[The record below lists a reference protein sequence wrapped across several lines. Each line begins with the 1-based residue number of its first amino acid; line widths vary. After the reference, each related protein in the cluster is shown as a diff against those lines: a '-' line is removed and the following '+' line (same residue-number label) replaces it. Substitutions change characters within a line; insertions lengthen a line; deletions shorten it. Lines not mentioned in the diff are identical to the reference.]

1 MTLQR
6 DLNAPEGD
14 RSWLSAAADGD
25 LASLDRVARAWRADA
40 EVRKTWHAYHLI
52 GDALR
57 SAELAQP
64 AARDADFLNGVRARL
79 AKEPVVLAPAPTAPV
94 APPRR
99 VAARWAVPAAVAA
112 GFVVVAGVLVV
123 SRGVGPISGAQDVMA
138 GASSPSGVISVSTLG
153 AARTTVAQ
161 GTGTVLRDARV
172 DELLRVH
179 QASRGGMVV
188 PGSGLRRVDNVVPAE
203 PAR

>member
-1 MTLQR
+1 MTLPR
-6 DLNAPEGD
+6 NLNASEGD

-25 LASLDRVARAWRADA
+25 PASLDRVGRVWREDA

-52 GDALR
+52 GDTLR

-64 AARDADFLNGVRARL
+64 AARDADFLIGVRARL
-79 AKEPVVLAPAPTAPV
+79 AKEPVALAPAPTATL
-94 APPRR
+94 APTRR
-99 VAARWAVPAAVAA
+99 AASRWAVPAAVAA

-123 SRGVGPISGAQDVMA
+123 SRGTGPLSGAQDVMA
-138 GASSPSGVISVSTLG
+138 GASSPSGVLNVSTLG
-153 AARTTVAQ
+153 SAPRSVAQ
-161 GTGTVLRDARV
+161 GTGAVLRDARV

-203 PAR
+203 PVR